1 MKLRGMLAGLGV
13 MILAGCGGQAA
24 APPTVT
30 VTAAAPPART
40 VMSPTTVP
48 GPTTTVTAT
57 TTLAVTATAAAPPAG
72 GAGGGGGA
80 GPFAD
85 GTYLV
90 GSEVAAGNY
99 KCNAADGDTRW
110 IIEDSAGETLD
121 IDFSSVAR
129 VPANGYTVQFKA
141 CSGQWER
148 VGG

>member
-1 MKLRGMLAGLGV
+1 MKLRGMIAGLGV
-13 MILAGCGGQAA
+13 MVLAGCGGQAA
-24 APPTVT
+24 APTTVT
-30 VTAAAPPART
+30 TTAPAPPART
-40 VMSPTTVP
+40 VLSPTTVP

-57 TTLAVTATAAAPPAG
+57 TTLAVTAPAVAPAG
-72 GAGGGGGA
+72 RGGA

-110 IIEDSAGETLD
+110 IIEDPAGETLD